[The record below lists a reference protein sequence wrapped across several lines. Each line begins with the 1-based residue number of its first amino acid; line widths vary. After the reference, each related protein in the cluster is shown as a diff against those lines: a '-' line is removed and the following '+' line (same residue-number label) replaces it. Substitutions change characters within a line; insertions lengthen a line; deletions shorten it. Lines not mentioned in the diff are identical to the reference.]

1 MAAADRIADLLLRRG
16 DIAAQGAR
24 ESGRISSGLASEL
37 GQLPARTYAQV
48 LQEKQ
53 QAQQQRI
60 AGQTEQMNAAKL
72 QQTQQGQADTHALDT
87 AFQAPDR
94 NAILAAVPGHLREH
108 VMGIFQKADEADARA
123 KKAKIE
129 ASDAEDDYFGHL
141 AAGVEP
147 FLKLGTE
154 QGLGAAK
161 VALDE
166 AKAAGH
172 EGTDQLWQ
180 QIQQQPE
187 MLPQIIDKLKERSKT
202 YAGKAAPG
210 AAGFE
215 LSPGQ
220 TRFDASGKPI
230 ASLPATPPK
239 VTPPSVGSFEDYVTR
254 KYGPSPTPEQITEG
268 RKVYQQADD
277 RPRVD
282 VSVNGAGDKLSD
294 EAVADT
300 AMRYHLF
307 GTSGIPTRLNE
318 SDKKRILNEN
328 AKINTALGQS
338 PAVAIQKQLG
348 LKSDAASLTRATTMA
363 DATRAAQAKAE
374 PQADLI
380 VQLSNKVPRTQFP
393 ILNKALLAGEKN
405 VLGDTNTQLLYGA
418 LTEFTAE
425 YAKIIEGSANSAQGA
440 SDSSRRA
447 AAELVSAAMTKGTLA
462 AQIAQMKQIM
472 DWTIKGADATREQI
486 AGRMT
491 SAGTPASAPPVTPDA
506 PSGSFKI
513 ISSRP
518 VGSK

>member
-1 MAAADRIADLLLRRG
+1 MAAADRIAELLLRRG

-72 QQTQQGQADTHALDT
+72 QQTQQGQADTQALDT

-202 YAGKAAPG
+202 YAGKAAPKPALITG
-210 AAGFE
+210 VGPDGQPVRMADQPGAVPYVAPKPPALVTGVGPDGKPVRVPDAAGVQPYE
-215 LSPGQ
+215 RPRAAPATNGQPGDVKEAIAGMKDGTIPPQLPGRASKDYTAIMAEAHRQGYDLATAAEDWTATQKHLATLNGAQQ
-220 TRFDASGKPI
+220 TR
-230 ASLPATPPK
+230 L
-239 VTPPSVGSFEDYVTR
+239 R
-254 KYGPSPTPEQITEG
+254 Q
-268 RKVYQQADD
+268 
-277 RPRVD
+277 
-282 VSVNGAGDKLSD
+282 
-294 EAVADT
+294 AVA
-300 AMRYHLF
+300 F
-307 GTSGIPTRLNE
+307 TSDSLGVVEDLAKQWKAGGFPVLNAARLG
-318 SDKKRILNEN
+318 L
-328 AKINTALGQS
+328 AKSGALG
-338 PAVAIQKQLG
+338 PE
-348 LKSDAASLTRATTMA
+348 AASL
-363 DATRAAQAKAE
+363 ATRMDSQISDLVSELGTVYKGGNGSTDESLKLAA
-374 PQADLI
+374 
-380 VQLSNKVPRTQFP
+380 SNLKSNWSEKVLLDNIAQVRKNLQIRTNS
-393 ILNKALLAGEKN
+393 IKNTSVAGVSDSN
-405 VLGDTNTQLLYGA
+405 PYAPAQQVAPAPASTAPA
-418 LTEFTAE
+418 LTP
-425 YAKIIEGSANSAQGA
+425 GLQRLGA
-440 SDSSRRA
+440 R
-447 AAELVSAAMTKGTLA
+447 
-462 AQIAQMKQIM
+462 Q
-472 DWTIKGADATREQI
+472 
-486 AGRMT
+486 
-491 SAGTPASAPPVTPDA
+491 
-506 PSGSFKI
+506 
-513 ISSRP
+513 
-518 VGSK
+518 